1 MKKVLFLLC
10 MLSVSA
16 FPQKESDLYY
26 GIQQNNNF
34 FIKAGLGTGANYGGW
49 WGLGTEV
56 GYGIISLTAG
66 VGKIYANTMVGNK
79 NIELGET
86 GKFGWQ
92 VGLRLYFNAEE
103 NNFRPSLGINYGRV
117 YPYVIYS
124 KDGKVDGLYN
134 AVTPCILFENKFG
147 AKQKVGIT
155 YGIGP
160 VIHKKIPEADKAAI
174 KIIKGDDLRINL
186 SLILGINFLI
196 M

>member
-10 MLSVSA
+10 MLTVSA
-16 FPQKESDLYY
+16 FSQEEADLYY

-34 FIKAGLGTGANYGGW
+34 FVKTGFGTGATYGGW

-66 VGKIYANTMVGNK
+66 VGKIYANTMVGK
-79 NIELGET
+79 DKIDIGET

-103 NNFRPSLGINYGRV
+103 NKFRPSLGVNFGKV
-117 YPYVIYS
+117 YPYVINS
-124 KDGKVDGLYN
+124 EDGRIDGLYN

-147 AKQKVGIT
+147 KKQKVGIT

-160 VIHKKIPEADKAAI
+160 VIHKKIPEEDKEII
-174 KIIKGDDLRINL
+174 KIIEGDDLKINL
-186 SLILGINFLI
+186 SLVFGINFLI
-196 M
+196 I